1 MKKRVI
7 LFVVIMLTFVFIPIC
22 SNAITANEEYID
34 SLLSAYDY
42 IKYNLLNILI
52 AIIAIDSLISIVVL
66 IKKKS
71 NKRQYVKYLIILF
84 EITLL
89 IYFIVVQCIYDVFG
103 EMITYFNLTVLLGW
117 GYVCILLSFVSIV
130 IQMITIKCD
139 SNIKKRVFKIF
150 IILSIITLV
159 GIIISGIFLINRVK
173 SEDEEWKTLRQKYQ
187 IIGMQTKY

>member
-7 LFVVIMLTFVFIPIC
+7 LFVVIMITFVFIPIC
-22 SNAITANEEYID
+22 SYAITADEAYID
-34 SLLSAYDY
+34 SLLSTYDY

-52 AIIAIDSLISIVVL
+52 AIIAIDSLISIVVI
-66 IKKKS
+66 IKKKN
-71 NKRQYVKYLIILF
+71 NKKQYAKYLIILF

-103 EMITYFNLTVLLGW
+103 EMITYFKLTVLL

-150 IILSIITLV
+150 TILSIITLV
-159 GIIISGIFLINRVK
+159 GIIISGNLLVNHVK
-173 SEDEEWKTLRQKYQ
+173 NESEKWDTIRRNNQGWYTA
-187 IIGMQTKY
+187 G

>member
-71 NKRQYVKYLIILF
+71 NKRQYAKYLIILF

>member
-7 LFVVIMLTFVFIPIC
+7 LFVAIMLIFAFIPIC
-22 SNAITANEEYID
+22 SNAITTDEAYID
-34 SLLSAYDY
+34 RLLSAYDY
-42 IKYNLLNILI
+42 IKNILI
-52 AIIAIDSLISIVVL
+52 VIIAIDSLISIVVL

-89 IYFIVVQCIYDVFG
+89 IYFIAVRCIYDVFG
-103 EMITYFNLTVLLGW
+103 EMITYFKLTVLLGL

-130 IQMITIKCD
+130 IQIITIKCD

-150 IILSIITLV
+150 TILSIITLV